1 MDMSIN
7 PNIGQVS
14 NNRPAEKP
22 SSSSNNYTGPAFSEN
37 LKKLATGGLPEVNP
51 ENNAASLDLK
61 RQKEE
66 FDKLFSFTDAEEEL
80 AQEYIAQINKLLN
93 QFKK

>member
-1 MDMSIN
+1 MNLSIN
-7 PNIGQVS
+7 PNIGEIFNS
-14 NNRPAEKP
+14 RPADKP
-22 SSSSNNYTGPAFSEN
+22 LSGTNNYSGPSFAEN

-66 FDKLFSFTDAEEEL
+66 FDKLFSFTDAEEEI
-80 AQEYIAQINKLLN
+80 AQEYIAHINKLLN
-93 QFKK
+93 QLKK